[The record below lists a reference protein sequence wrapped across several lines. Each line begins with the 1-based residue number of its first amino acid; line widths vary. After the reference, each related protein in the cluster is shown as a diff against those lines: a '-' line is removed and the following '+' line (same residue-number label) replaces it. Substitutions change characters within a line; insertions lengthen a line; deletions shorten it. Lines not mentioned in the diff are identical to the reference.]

1 MAIEE
6 EAGLE
11 ARFDLHNLYGLQRFW
26 LLRAK
31 DMGTGYGGIDDFNVG
46 FFVLDGCTKE
56 LVQVIPARC
65 LYGEEGN
72 GGGSGVVLRQNNR
85 QCSIDAEG
93 MAEVREW
100 IGRVLG

>member
-11 ARFDLHNLYGLQRFW
+11 ARFALRNLYGLQRFW
-26 LLRAK
+26 LLKAK
-31 DMGTGYGGIDDFNVG
+31 DTGAGYGGIDDFRIE
-46 FFVLDGCTKE
+46 FFVLDGCTEE

-65 LYGEEGN
+65 LYGEDGTAASC
-72 GGGSGVVLRQNNR
+72 GIVVRQNNR
-85 QCSIDAEG
+85 QCSIDADGVGEI
-93 MAEVREW
+93 RDW